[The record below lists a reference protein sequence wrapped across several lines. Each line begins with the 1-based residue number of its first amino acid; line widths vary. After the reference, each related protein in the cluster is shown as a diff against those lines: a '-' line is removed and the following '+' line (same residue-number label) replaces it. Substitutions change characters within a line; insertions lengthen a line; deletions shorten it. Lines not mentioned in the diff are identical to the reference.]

1 MTCCKQVG
9 EITPHFPDQFVP
21 QQGASGA
28 SRRSGSSTAWAVSL
42 DPQLSSL
49 RWTICPSASSLFHF
63 WTIFPFTQP
72 PVRNNTK
79 TSILMFNV
87 DDRIWTSF
95 CWLRQQDAHLWSSSF
110 PGGGIVVVMFS
121 WWITA
126 AMLFS
131 VSSPGMIA
139 VESAVWDSPNQSG
152 IGQLSVFRTKCKME
166 VQR

>member
-49 RWTICPSASSLFHF
+49 RWTICPSASSVFHF

-110 PGGGIVVVMFS
+110 PGGGDSGGDVFLVNNSSHVIFGIFS
-121 WWITA
+121 WDDCCWKCSVRFPESKWNSA
-126 AMLFS
+126 ALRFQNK
-131 VSSPGMIA
+131 V
-139 VESAVWDSPNQSG
+139 
-152 IGQLSVFRTKCKME
+152 
-166 VQR
+166 